1 MLIVEFSS
9 QGDRAIGGLFH
20 LLFLLLMMFPHFI
33 LDCGQAALNNKIV
46 RQRPDKRTPT
56 KGPSYFHGV
65 CVGFWDVFGSTKGG
79 QSFPECS
86 EILVY
91 LQMLG
96 RLPRLL
102 NYSLAYFTLGL
113 RGRRSKGEGVG
124 NLGSRQHLRKKPLA
138 LLVRPKSPFPS
149 RRTPVTQ
156 ATFHLRPFST
166 DAFLAT
172 HVNAR

>member
-1 MLIVEFSS
+1 MI
-9 QGDRAIGGLFH
+9 
-20 LLFLLLMMFPHFI
+20 FPHFI
-33 LDCGQAALNNKIV
+33 LYCRQDALNNRIV
-46 RQRPDKRTPT
+46 RQ
-56 KGPSYFHGV
+56 SWSSVIYFGEINKPGFPPIPPWQKALLTF
-65 CVGFWDVFGSTKGG
+65 VGFWDVF
-79 QSFPECS
+79 PECS
-86 EILVY
+86 EVLVY

-113 RGRRSKGEGVG
+113 RGRRSNGEGVG
-124 NLGSRQHLRKKPLA
+124 NLGSRQHLREKPLA

-172 HVNAR
+172 HVNER

>member
-33 LDCGQAALNNKIV
+33 LDCRQAALNNKIV

-96 RLPRLL
+96 RPPRLL

-113 RGRRSKGEGVG
+113 RGRRSKGREFRLETALEGEAPRA
-124 NLGSRQHLRKKPLA
+124 SCAPEIPL
-138 LLVRPKSPFPS
+138 PFPS

-166 DAFLAT
+166 DAVLAT
-172 HVNAR
+172 HVNER

>member
-1 MLIVEFSS
+1 MESAPGFPPIPPRQKALLTFMGFAWVSGTYSFLP
-9 QGDRAIGGLFH
+9 RAANP
-20 LLFLLLMMFPHFI
+20 FLNAH
-33 LDCGQAALNNKIV
+33 K
-46 RQRPDKRTPT
+46 
-56 KGPSYFHGV
+56 
-65 CVGFWDVFGSTKGG
+65 
-79 QSFPECS
+79 
-86 EILVY
+86 ILVY

-102 NYSLAYFTLGL
+102 NYSLAFFTLSL

-124 NLGSRQHLRKKPLA
+124 NLGARQRLREKPLA

-149 RRTPVTQ
+149 RRTRVTQ